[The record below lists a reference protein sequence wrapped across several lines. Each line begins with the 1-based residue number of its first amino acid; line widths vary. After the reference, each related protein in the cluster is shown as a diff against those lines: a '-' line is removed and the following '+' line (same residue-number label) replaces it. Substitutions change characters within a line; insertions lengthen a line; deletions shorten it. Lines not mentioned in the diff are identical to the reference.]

1 MAAEPALIAEAHIVD
16 AIARR
21 VVELLEGSRARA
33 EAARPAAGS
42 GSACLTVSQVAARY
56 RVSRSWVYAHQREL
70 GAMRLGDGP
79 RARLRFDPKVVAEAI
94 AGFDQS
100 QKPVEPPKTDRR
112 ARRGVRLIE
121 FEKIQ

>member
-1 MAAEPALIAEAHIVD
+1 MSVERAFIAEPHLVD

-33 EAARPAAGS
+33 EAGRPGAEAER
-42 GSACLTVSQVAARY
+42 ACLTVSQVAGRY
-56 RVSRSWVYAHQREL
+56 GVSRSWVYAHQREL
-70 GAMRLGDGP
+70 GAMRLGSGP

-94 AGFDQS
+94 GGFDRSQS
-100 QKPVEPPKTDRR
+100 AGAPRVADRR